1 MSVYDLCVVT
11 DARLSRGRDHVQV
24 AEAAV
29 RGGATMIQL
38 REKEASTRSLVT
50 AGEQLRAMTR
60 GAGVP
65 LIVNDRIDV
74 TLAVDADG
82 VHVGQDDMLAALS
95 RRLIGPGRLL
105 GVSATTLDEALCG
118 EQDGADYL
126 GVGPIFPTGSKA
138 DAAPPM
144 GLDGLAAVAAQ
155 VRLPV
160 IAIGGISLENV
171 EAVIEAGADGV
182 AVISAVVSAPDIES
196 AARLLRARITAAKSR
211 REAMAR

>member
-11 DARLSRGRDHVQV
+11 DARLSRGRGHVQV
-24 AEAAV
+24 AEAAL

-82 VHVGQDDMLAALS
+82 AHVGQDDMPAALS

-105 GVSATTLDEALCG
+105 GVSTTTLDEALCG

-138 DAAPPM
+138 DAAPPT

-155 VRLPV
+155 VRIPV
-160 IAIGGISLENV
+160 IAIGGIRIENV

-182 AVISAVVSAPDIES
+182 AVISAVVSAADIES